1 MKMNSYLETLLD
13 SSVPKPRTIVCAA
26 MRRIGQG
33 ELLLG
38 VRHADEHMG
47 DQYELHGFDEDVEFE
62 QGFIDSK
69 RNFLT
74 REEAWKVALEAG
86 QIKYRCGGD
95 TINGGTL
102 FSENL
107 Y

>member
-1 MKMNSYLETLLD
+1 MVMNSYLETLPD
-13 SSVPKPRTIVCAA
+13 SNIDKPRVIVCAA
-26 MRRIGQG
+26 MRDRKTGNV
-33 ELLLG
+33 LCSA
-38 VRHADEHMG
+38 RHWDSFTHW
-47 DQYELHGFDEDVEFE
+47 LFDSPQASKEFDDE
-62 QGFIDSK
+62 QGFVDNK

-74 REEAWKVALEAG
+74 REEAWKVALESG